1 MHHPR
6 HSRIIRN
13 FRWAAFLLILKRV
26 VLLAAVPSWATAVL
40 AHRHVWAYVGF
51 GCILTGIILGVL
63 QRLFSAS
70 AKCPLCMMSP
80 LGRSGC
86 VKHRR
91 VRSFFGS
98 KRLLVAF
105 SILFRGWFR
114 CPYCNEPTGM
124 SLKSGRHSG

>member
-13 FRWAAFLLILKRV
+13 FRLAACLLILKRL
-26 VLLAAVPSWATAVL
+26 VLIAVIPCCVAGIL
-40 AHRHVWAYVGF
+40 AHRHAWVLTGLSL
-51 GCILTGIILGVL
+51 ILLGIILGVL
-63 QRLFSAS
+63 QRIFAAS
-70 AKCPLCMMSP
+70 AKCPLCMMPP

-91 VRSFFGS
+91 VRSLFGS
-98 KRLLVAF
+98 KRSLVAI

-114 CPYCNEPTGM
+114 CPYCNEPTEM
-124 SLKSGRHSG
+124 SLKSGHHSG